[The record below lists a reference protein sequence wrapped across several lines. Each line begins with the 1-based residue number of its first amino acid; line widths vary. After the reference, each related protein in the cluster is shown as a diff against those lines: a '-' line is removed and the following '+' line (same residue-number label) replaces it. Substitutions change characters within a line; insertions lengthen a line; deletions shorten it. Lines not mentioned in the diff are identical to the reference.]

1 MLVVICDEVDQ
12 LASQDQEVL
21 YELFALTKVGR
32 RGDGSAGAALLCGP

>member
-21 YELFALTKVGR
+21 YELFALTKVGCNEMV
-32 RGDGSAGAALLCGP
+32 LLG

>member
-12 LASQDQEVL
+12 LVSQDQEVL

-32 RGDGSAGAALLCGP
+32 RGHVPAGAALLSRP